1 MDWLATLKSVAPTVA
16 AALFGPLGAV
26 AVASVGEL
34 LGLSGATKD
43 KISEIIQAGQMTP
56 EQIGKL
62 RQLELEYQNN
72 EKERGFRYTE
82 LSFKDRDS
90 ARQAN
95 VSGGTQKMLFWLSLV
110 LLVFTLGTEVAVL
123 FYGYPDKTPEIIV
136 GRVLGLMDAVAMLV
150 LSYWYGTTNGSAVKN
165 ELLSQNVKV
174 SQH

>member
-16 AALFGPLGAV
+16 SAMFGPLGAV

-34 LGLSGATKD
+34 LGLSDATKD
-43 KISEIIQAGQMTP
+43 KISEIIQTGQITP

-62 RQLELEYQNN
+62 RELELEYQNN
-72 EKERGFRYTE
+72 EKERGFRYAE

-90 ARQAN
+90 ARQAS

-110 LLVFTLGTEVAVL
+110 LLILTIGTEIAVL

-165 ELLSQNVKV
+165 ELLSQNIKV
-174 SQH
+174 G

>member
-16 AALFGPLGAV
+16 SAMFGPLGAV

-34 LGLSGATKD
+34 LGLSDATKD
-43 KISEIIQAGQMTP
+43 KISEIIQTGQMTP

-62 RQLELEYQNN
+62 RELELEYQNN
-72 EKERGFRYTE
+72 EKERGFRYAE

-90 ARQAN
+90 ARQAS

-110 LLVFTLGTEVAVL
+110 LLILTIGTEIAVL

-165 ELLSQNVKV
+165 ELLSQNIKV
-174 SQH
+174 G

>member
-16 AALFGPLGAV
+16 SAMFGPLGAV

-34 LGLSGATKD
+34 LGLSDATKD
-43 KISEIIQAGQMTP
+43 KISEIIQTGQMTP

-62 RQLELEYQNN
+62 RELELEYQNN
-72 EKERGFRYTE
+72 EKERGFRYAE

-90 ARQAN
+90 ARQAS

-110 LLVFTLGTEVAVL
+110 LLVLTIGTEIAVL

-150 LSYWYGTTNGSAVKN
+150 LSYWYGTTNGSAIKN
-165 ELLSQNVKV
+165 ELLSQNIKV
-174 SQH
+174 G

>member
-16 AALFGPLGAV
+16 SAMFGPLGAV

-43 KISEIIQAGQMTP
+43 KISEIIQTGQMTP

-62 RQLELEYQNN
+62 RELELEYQNN
-72 EKERGFRYTE
+72 EKERGFRYAE

-90 ARQAN
+90 ARQAS

-110 LLVFTLGTEVAVL
+110 LLVLTIGTEIAVL

-165 ELLSQNVKV
+165 ELLSQNIKV
-174 SQH
+174 G

>member
-1 MDWLATLKSVAPTVA
+1 MDWLATLKTLAPTVA
-16 AALFGPLGAV
+16 AAIFGPLGSV
-26 AVASVGEL
+26 AIASVGEL

-62 RQLELEYQNN
+62 RELELEYQNN
-72 EKERGFRYTE
+72 EKERGFKYAE

-90 ARQAN
+90 ARTAN
-95 VSGGTQKMLFWLSLV
+95 VSGGTQKPLFWLSL
-110 LLVFTLGTEVAVL
+110 LLLSITLGTECMVL
-123 FYGYPDKTPEIIV
+123 FNGYPEGTDPLVV

-165 ELLSQNVKV
+165 ELLAAK
-174 SQH
+174 

>member
-16 AALFGPLGAV
+16 AALFGPMGAV

-34 LGLSGATKD
+34 LGLSSATKD

-62 RQLELEYQNN
+62 KELELEYQNN
-72 EKERGFRYTE
+72 EKERGFKYAE

-90 ARQAN
+90 ARTAN
-95 VSGGTQKMLFWLSLV
+95 VSGGTQKPLFWLSL
-110 LLVFTLGTEVAVL
+110 LLLSITLGTECMVL
-123 FYGYPDKTPEIIV
+123 FKGYPEGTDPLVV

-150 LSYWYGTTNGSAVKN
+150 LSYWYGTTNGSAMKT

-174 SQH
+174 

>member
-1 MDWLATLKSVAPTVA
+1 MDWLAILKSVAPTVA
-16 AALFGPLGAV
+16 SAMFGPLGAV

-43 KISEIIQAGQMTP
+43 KISEIIQTGQMTP

-62 RQLELEYQNN
+62 RELELEYQNN
-72 EKERGFRYTE
+72 EKERGFRYAE

-110 LLVFTLGTEVAVL
+110 LLVLTIGTEIAVL

-165 ELLSQNVKV
+165 ELLSQNIKV
-174 SQH
+174 G

>member
-1 MDWLATLKSVAPTVA
+1 MDWLATLKTVAPTVA
-16 AALFGPLGAV
+16 SAIFGPLGAV

-62 RQLELEYQNN
+62 RELEIEYQNN
-72 EKERGFRYTE
+72 EKERGFRYAE

-90 ARQAN
+90 ARTAN
-95 VSGGTQKMLFWLSLV
+95 VSGGTQKPLFWLSL
-110 LLVFTLGTEVAVL
+110 LLLSITLGTECMVL
-123 FYGYPDKTPEIIV
+123 FNGYPEGTDPLVV

-165 ELLSQNVKV
+165 ELLAAK
-174 SQH
+174 

>member
-62 RQLELEYQNN
+62 KELELEYQNN
-72 EKERGFRYTE
+72 EKERGFKYAE

-90 ARQAN
+90 ARTAN
-95 VSGGTQKMLFWLSLV
+95 VSGGTQKPLFWLSL
-110 LLVFTLGTEVAVL
+110 LLLSITLGTECMVL
-123 FYGYPDKTPEIIV
+123 FKGYPEGTDPLVV

-150 LSYWYGTTNGSAVKN
+150 LSYWYGTTNGSAIKN
-165 ELLSQNVKV
+165 ELLVAKP
-174 SQH
+174 

>member
-1 MDWLATLKSVAPTVA
+1 MDWLATLKTVAPTVA
-16 AALFGPLGAV
+16 SALFGPMGAV

-62 RQLELEYQNN
+62 RELELEYQNN
-72 EKERGFRYTE
+72 EKERGFRYAE

-90 ARQAN
+90 ARQAS
-95 VSGGTQKMLFWLSLV
+95 VSGGTQKPLFWLSL
-110 LLVFTLGTEVAVL
+110 LLLSITLGTECMVL
-123 FYGYPDKTPEIIV
+123 FNGYPEGTDPLVV

-165 ELLSQNVKV
+165 ELLAAK
-174 SQH
+174 